1 MLLYILDTLAP
12 ICLLILTGVFLKKG
26 KFASQDFFQQLNRLV
41 YWVGL
46 PALLLEKTARA
57 EISGAEPLRMF
68 MLLAATTFICLALGY
83 GIAWCFKLSGKAGAI
98 VQGGFRGNLVYIGLP
113 VLLFSLADQTSDRAA
128 ELATYAVLA
137 LAPIVPLYN
146 ALSVIVLLADTHKH
160 GDTSLS
166 KTIRHMLWRV
176 VTNPLLLACV
186 LGLLLAGTG
195 ITLPLALQ
203 RTLSAIG
210 QMALP
215 LSLIAIG
222 AILSPRALHIG
233 WKPVLATSVLKV
245 FIAPAI
251 GYLLGTLVFGLSGA
265 ALRSILIFAACPT
278 AVASYVMTDQLGGD
292 AEQAARIVIL
302 TTLLAL
308 PGLAL
313 VLALV

>member
-1 MLLYILDTLAP
+1 MLRYILDTLAP
-12 ICLLILTGVFLKKG
+12 ICLLILAGVLLRKG
-26 KFASQDFFQQLNRLV
+26 KFAPKGFFQELNRLV

-46 PALLLEKTARA
+46 PALLLEKTARV

-68 MLLAATTFICLALGY
+68 ALLAMMAFICLALGY
-83 GIAWCFKLSGKAGAI
+83 GIAWAFRLRGRAGPI

-113 VLLFSLADQTSDRAA
+113 VLLFSLSDQTPERAA
-128 ELATYAVLA
+128 ELAAFAVLA

-146 ALSVIVLLADTHKH
+146 VLSVIVLVADTHKS
-160 GDTSLS
+160 GDVSLG
-166 KTIRHMLWRV
+166 KTLRHMLLRV
-176 VTNPLLLACV
+176 ATNPLLLSCV

-195 ITLPLALQ
+195 IALPVALQ
-203 RTLSAIG
+203 RTLSAAG

-215 LSLIAIG
+215 LSLVAIG
-222 AILSPRALHIG
+222 ATLSLQGLHVG

-245 FIAPAI
+245 FVSPVI

-265 ALRSILIFAACPT
+265 ALRSILIFIACPT

-313 VLALV
+313 VLALA